1 MGYNAELWGS
11 EGWHFIHFICLN
23 YPDQPTEVDKRE
35 YKKFFEL
42 LPIVMPCPPCGY
54 HFEENMKTDPI
65 RLDSKKELFEWSID
79 MHNKVNDM
87 NEKKILSYEEAY
99 AEIWKNTKRRMDSEA
114 QVLGSEL
121 TLLLSKIKSNK
132 R

>member
-1 MGYNAELWGS
+1 MGYNAELWGR

-23 YPDQPTEVDKRE
+23 YPDQPTPNDKKE
-35 YKKFFEL
+35 YKQFFEL
-42 LPIVMPCPPCGY
+42 LCKVMPCPPCGI
-54 HFEENMKTDPI
+54 HFEQNMENHPI

-79 MHNKVNDM
+79 MHNKVNAL
-87 NEKKILSYEEAY
+87 NEKPLLSYEEAY
-99 AEIWKNTKRRMDSEA
+99 AEIWKNTKKNVDSEA

>member
-23 YPDQPTEVDKRE
+23 YPDQPTEADKRE

-42 LPIVMPCPPCGY
+42 LPIVMPCPPCGF
-54 HFEENMKTDPI
+54 HFEENLTKHPI

-79 MHNKVNDM
+79 MHNEVNAM

-99 AEIWKNTKRRMDSEA
+99 NEIWKNTKRRVDLEA

>member
-23 YPDQPTEVDKRE
+23 YPDQPTESEKKH
-35 YKKFFEL
+35 YKQFFEL
-42 LPIVMPCPPCGY
+42 LPKVMPCPPCGF
-54 HFEENMKTDPI
+54 HFEENMANHPI

-79 MHNKVNDM
+79 MHNKVNAM
-87 NEKKILSYEEAY
+87 NDKSILSYEEAY
-99 AEIWKNTKRRMDSEA
+99 NEIWKNTKKRYEKDA
-114 QVLGSEL
+114 NLYLSEL
-121 TLLLSKIKSNK
+121 NLLMSKIKSNK